1 MGRERRRRTRRS
13 TSSTSSGATAG
24 PSTPPV
30 VGATIP
36 QPASTS
42 RPAVTHTPVQ
52 VRSDRVLAREAATM
66 MSEIKRVA
74 LVSGVCFGMLAVLVV
89 VDRLQ

>member
-13 TSSTSSGATAG
+13 TNTTRAMPVGPVEGA
-24 PSTPPV
+24 STPL
-30 VGATIP
+30 VGATVP
-36 QPASTS
+36 EPAS
-42 RPAVTHTPVQ
+42 RPAVATAPVQ

>member
-30 VGATIP
+30 IGATVP
-36 QPASTS
+36 QPAS
-42 RPAVTHTPVQ
+42 RPAVATAPVQ

>member
-13 TSSTSSGATAG
+13 TSATPPGPAAG
-24 PSTPPV
+24 TSTPPV
-30 VGATIP
+30 PGTTVP
-36 QPASTS
+36 QPAS
-42 RPAVTHTPVQ
+42 RPAVATAPVQ

-66 MSEIKRVA
+66 MSEVKRVA